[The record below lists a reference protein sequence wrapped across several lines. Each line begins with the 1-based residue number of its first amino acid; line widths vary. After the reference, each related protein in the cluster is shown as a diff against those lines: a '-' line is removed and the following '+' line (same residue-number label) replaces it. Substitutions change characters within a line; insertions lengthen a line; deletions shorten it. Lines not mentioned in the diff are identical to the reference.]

1 MRPKINTRFDNG
13 TIGAVAPL
21 AVGLLGLLAS
31 AEAVAD
37 TFELGKA
44 YSIKS
49 VNDARKLGIVDSI
62 ANHRLYKTIAEFYAE
77 AGEGTELYIMGI
89 PKTSK
94 LSDFFK
100 AGGENYS
107 AAENLLNAA
116 NGNIRGLITSSDPDE
131 TVVSTVTGGM
141 DEDVLEAANAA
152 QLLFENYSAKKYAP
166 FFTILE
172 GYNFTGSKVEL
183 TDLTTYEYDSV
194 GILIGDTET
203 RTGSTASKGSAI
215 GVIGGRIAQSFVR
228 ENIGKVRNGA
238 LSATELFI
246 NDTPVEN
253 YDTEALYD
261 KGYITFVTH
270 QGRAGYYFID
280 DPLACAEDNDYHY
293 LSRRRTINE
302 AYRLAYQAN
311 LDYLLAEVPVNAD
324 GTINAAY
331 AKSIEQAV
339 ESKIIATIGDDLQNV
354 DGDYGVKCFVDA
366 NQNIVKTS
374 KLNEVV
380 RIRPWGYNRWI
391 DVLVG
396 YEIQN

>member
-1 MRPKINTRFDNG
+1 MKPKINVKFDNG

-21 AVGLLGLLAS
+21 AVGLLGLLS
-31 AEAVAD
+31 SAVAVGS
-37 TFELGKA
+37 FELNKA

-49 VNDARKLGIVDSI
+49 VNDARKLGVIDSI
-62 ANHRLYKTIAEFYAE
+62 DNHRLYKTIREFYAE
-77 AGEGTELYIMGI
+77 AGEGTEIHIMGV

-94 LSDFFK
+94 LSEFFK
-100 AGGENYS
+100 AGAEDFS
-107 AAENLLNAA
+107 PAENLLNSA
-116 NGNIRGLITSSDPDE
+116 NGNLRGLITSFDPDAS
-131 TVVSTVTGGM
+131 VVSTVNNGM
-141 DEDVLEAANAA
+141 DADVLEAANEA

-172 GYNFTGSKVEL
+172 AYNFAGSKVEL

-194 GILIGDTET
+194 GILVGDTET
-203 RTGSTASKGSAI
+203 RTGATASKGAAI

-238 LSATELFI
+238 LSATELFV
-246 NDTPVEN
+246 NDTLVEN

-311 LDYLLAEVPVNAD
+311 LDYLLDEVPVNAD

-331 AKSIEQAV
+331 AKSIELAV
-339 ESKIIATIGDDLQNV
+339 ESKIIAAIGDDLQNV
-354 DGDYGVKCFVDA
+354 DGDYGVKCSVDLT
-366 NQNIVKTS
+366 QNIVKTS
-374 KLNEVV
+374 KLNEVI

>member
-1 MRPKINTRFDNG
+1 MKPKINVKFDNG

-31 AEAVAD
+31 AVAVST
-37 TFELGKA
+37 TFELNKA

-49 VNDARKLGIVDSI
+49 VNDARKLGLVDSI
-62 ANHRLYKTIAEFYAE
+62 DNHRLYKTISEFYAE

-94 LSDFFK
+94 LSEFFK
-100 AGGENYS
+100 AGAANFS
-107 AAENLLNAA
+107 PAENLLNSA
-116 NGNIRGLITSSDPDE
+116 NGNLRGLITSFDPDAS
-131 TVVSTVTGGM
+131 VVSTVNNGM
-141 DEDVLEAANAA
+141 DSDVLEAANAA

-172 GYNFTGSKVEL
+172 AYNFAGSKVEL

-246 NDTPVEN
+246 NDTPIEN

-311 LDYLLAEVPVNAD
+311 LDYLLDEVPVNAD

-331 AKSIEQAV
+331 AKSIELAV
-339 ESKIIATIGDDLQNV
+339 ESKIIAAIGDDLQNV
-354 DGDYGVKCFVDA
+354 DGDYGVQCFVDTT
-366 NQNIVKTS
+366 QNIVKTS
-374 KLNEVV
+374 KLNEVI

>member
-1 MRPKINTRFDNG
+1 MKPRINVKFDNG
-13 TIGAVAPL
+13 TIGAVSPL

-37 TFELGKA
+37 TFELGTA

-49 VNDARKLGIVDSI
+49 VNDARKLGLVDSI

-77 AGEGTELYIMGI
+77 AGEGTELYIMGVE
-89 PKTSK
+89 KTKK
-94 LSDFFK
+94 LSEFFK
-100 AGGENYS
+100 AGEDEFS
-107 AAENLLNAA
+107 PAENLLNAA
-116 NGNIRGLITSSDPDE
+116 NGNIRGLITSYDPDSS
-131 TVVSTVTGGM
+131 VVSTVTGGI
-141 DEDVLEAANAA
+141 DADVLEAANEA

-166 FFTILE
+166 FFTLLE
-172 GYNFTGSKVEL
+172 GYNFSGNKVEL

-194 GILIGDTET
+194 GILIGDTEKRSGT
-203 RTGSTASKGSAI
+203 TASKGAAI
-215 GVIGGRIAQSFVR
+215 GVLGGRIARSFVR

-238 LSATELFI
+238 LSATELFVK
-246 NDTPVEN
+246 DVAAEN
-253 YDTEALYD
+253 YDTEALYE

-270 QGRAGYYFID
+270 QGRAGYYFMD

-311 LDYLLAEVPVNAD
+311 LDYLLDEVPVNAD

-339 ESKIIATIGDDLQNV
+339 ESKIIAAIGDDLQNV
-354 DGDYGVKCFVDA
+354 DGDYGVQCFVDA
-366 NQNIVKTS
+366 SQNIVRSS
-374 KLNEVV
+374 KLNEVI